1 MSLIRR
7 HRWLQASILLGPAAI
22 WGALF
27 IIFPVFEAA
36 KMSTS
41 QMKNYHLVSKWTFE
55 NFHLIFSNPLY
66 TEAIARSVIRGLIVA
81 VLAVGLSLPLAHFIS
96 FRVKRHQFVWF
107 GAVVVALWLG
117 YLLCIVGFRLLL
129 GRDGVINGILTGI
142 GILKHPSSALIFNPI
157 SVIIVQT
164 HLAMSFSFIPIFVV
178 MQRVPHRLMH
188 AAADLG
194 AGPWRQIVEVELPL
208 ISTGV
213 AIGAVFAFVLSF
225 GDYLAPT
232 LVGDPGSL
240 GIANL
245 AAGEFEHGLD
255 WPLGAAIG
263 IVMIAVV
270 LLALSLPAVP
280 IGLARLAARLR
291 ARRAASAIGATH
303 ALSGDVT
310 PA

>member
-1 MSLIRR
+1 MTLIRR
-7 HRWLQASILLGPAAI
+7 HRWLQALILLGPAAI

-27 IIFPVFEAA
+27 IIFPVFEAV
-36 KMSTS
+36 KMSLS
-41 QMKNYHLVSKWTFE
+41 EMRYYRLVTKWTTE
-55 NFHLIFSNPLY
+55 SFHTIFSNPLY
-66 TEAIARSVIRGLIVA
+66 TEALVRSIERGLIVA
-81 VLAVGLSLPLAHFIS
+81 VLAVALSLPLAHFIS

-117 YLLCIVGFRLLL
+117 YLLCIVGWRLLL
-129 GRDGVINGILTGI
+129 GREGVINGILTGI
-142 GILKHPSSALIFNPI
+142 GVLEHPTGALIFNE
-157 SVIIVQT
+157 VAVVIVQV

-194 AGPWRQIVEVELPL
+194 ANRFRQILEVELPL
-208 ISTGV
+208 IGIGV
-213 AIGAVFAFVLSF
+213 SIGAVFAFVLSF

-245 AAGEFEHGLD
+245 AASEFEHGLD

-263 IVMIAVV
+263 VVMIFVVLIALAAPAVV
-270 LLALSLPAVP
+270 L
-280 IGLARLAARLR
+280 GLMRLISRLR
-291 ARRAASAIGATH
+291 YGRAVAQV
-303 ALSGDVT
+303 SGGPLAEGSV
-310 PA
+310 AA